1 MGITKNDDQVK
12 INSGNDFR
20 VYYNSAWIT
29 LGNIVDGNLKRAAD
43 KVPIKYNNGYKFDK
57 RASASCSLIVILAQV
72 TKEIFDTIDGILAS
86 GRPLY
91 FYNGLDNS
99 VHQEFYFPKANLIEN
114 IDLSMAGDKH
124 QTIAL
129 EFSVVPQ
136 TANVTVTPSTGLPT
150 DAKSHGTATL
160 QTGTNPFYIVLET
173 AA

>member
-1 MGITKNDDQVK
+1 MAITKNDDQVK

-29 LGNIVDGNLKRAAD
+29 LGNIVEGVLNRKAD
-43 KVPIKYNNGYKFDK
+43 SKEIKYNNGYKFSK
-57 RASASCSLIVILAQV
+57 RASGMCSLNIVLAQV
-72 TKEIFDTIDGILAS
+72 TKEILDTIDGILS
-86 GRPLY
+86 TGRPLY

-99 VHQEFYFPKANLIEN
+99 VYQEFYFPKANLIEN
-114 IDLSMAGDKH
+114 INLSMKGDEH

-136 TANVTVTPSTGLPT
+136 TSNVTVTPSTGLPT
-150 DAKSHGTATL
+150 DAKSHGTGSL
-160 QTGTNPFYIVLET
+160 QTGTNPFFIVLET